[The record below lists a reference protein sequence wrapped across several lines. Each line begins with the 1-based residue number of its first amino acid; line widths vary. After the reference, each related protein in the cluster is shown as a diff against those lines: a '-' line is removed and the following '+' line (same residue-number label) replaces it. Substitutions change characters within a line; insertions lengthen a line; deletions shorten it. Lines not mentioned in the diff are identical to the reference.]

1 MCEWSGVI
9 CCNETYEV
17 AAVIPLLG
25 RRNET
30 LSTSGAG
37 VVQMQNVS
45 QISAWGLEPCS
56 HGLVA
61 GLDVAARGL
70 TGTLPAEPFR
80 ALAPTLQLFFGY
92 NNVLEGALPDTFQ
105 DMNRLEILLLNGNA
119 FTGDLPLLPRSL
131 RTVSFARNQLT
142 VGGPAVLPVAPSQ
155 PSPPLP
161 RPPQPRPPQPTP
173 ALSSGRT

>member
-17 AAVIPLLG
+17 AAVTPVLG
-25 RRNET
+25 MNGTR
-30 LSTSGAG
+30 STAG

-56 HGLVA
+56 HGLIA
-61 GLDVAARGL
+61 GLDVAASGL
-70 TGTLPAEPFR
+70 TGTLPAAPFR

-92 NNVLEGALPDTFQ
+92 NNALEGALPDTFQ
-105 DMNRLEILLLNGNA
+105 EMDRLEIILLNGNA

-131 RTVSFARNQLT
+131 RTVSLARNQLT
-142 VGGPAVLPVAPSQ
+142 VRGPPVLPDAPSK
-155 PSPPLP
+155 PTPAHLS
-161 RPPQPRPPQPTP
+161 PPQPTP
-173 ALSSGRT
+173 ALSNGRS